1 MARYYCE
8 YCHSYLTHD
17 TLSVRKSHLIGKNH
31 LRITADYYRNKKIEL
46 ASKALRKQGSNKN
59 KKHRHY
65 RRGEDS
71 KKSDDNS
78 QAASTT
84 KRPTIHC
91 LTRREKKAQRRVT
104 RQFHNELDSVE
115 GKPQVLKI
123 LYKGSPG
130 YNRVFIESNRFDV
143 GDLIRAIRLPQR
155 ANAPGANHHRHQG
168 SKREPNNNA
177 TANTTSGPNSND
189 NNTINWEDQPLA
201 SSFPLPPPPVLSQ
214 WSSTIPKTSIYNDR
228 GQALTGQH
236 WRASSTNTYR

>member
-46 ASKALRKQGSNKN
+46 ANRTLRKRASNKN
-59 KKHRHY
+59 KKHGHY
-65 RRGEDS
+65 RHKEDPQ
-71 KKSDDNS
+71 KSDDNS
-78 QAASTT
+78 STALAT

-91 LTRREKKAQRRVT
+91 LTRREKKAQRRVA

-115 GKPQVLKI
+115 NRPRVLKI

-155 ANAPGANHHRHQG
+155 ANVPGANHHRHQG
-168 SKREPNNNA
+168 SKREPSNS
-177 TANTTSGPNSND
+177 TEGNTTPGPNSND
-189 NNTINWEDQPLA
+189 NTSNWEDQPLM

-214 WSSTIPKTSIYNDR
+214 WSNTIPKISIYNDR
-228 GQALTGQH
+228 GQMSTGQH
-236 WRASSTNTYR
+236 WRTSSTNTYR